1 MTVSSTTTK
10 AQYSGNGTTTVFA
23 VPFYFLLNSDLLVI
37 LRSSAGVETTQV
49 LTTNYTVTGAGNEA
63 GGSITMLVA
72 PPTGTTLTILRNAPA
87 TQETDLIPNDRLPAE
102 SLEDAL
108 DKLTMLVQQID
119 EESARSLKF
128 AATDSSTATTLPTS
142 PNRANKFLSFDN
154 SGNPI
159 VVGATDTYTVSEE
172 VKIATQGQ
180 TVFTLTTMSYIPG
193 ISNLSVFVDGV
204 NQYLGSSY
212 TETNSTTVTFSQG
225 LHVGAVVKFST
236 VRNLTSGSADSSSV
250 TFLQAGNGAV
260 TRSVQSKLRESVSV
274 KDFGAVGDGTT
285 DDTVAIQAAIN
296 SGAQKVI
303 FPKGEYKTTAPLLVP
318 SNSYLF
324 GEMAT
329 IKKYGATQYSGVD
342 AIIYLSGSV
351 VSRVRIIGF
360 NLTTDQAVP
369 YTATAIHNGTVIT
382 DIELQNIKASS
393 IFYGLRLAGGYQVS
407 IDNFTANAC
416 YTGVYID
423 PTGSAATN
431 MTSIFASNLNVSNAG
446 HGLFL
451 KKVIYS
457 SFSGYVFGIKTSNS
471 DLFVANQTPVAIQ
484 TELCS
489 GLKLHYGG
497 EDIIGIFHASTG
509 SNGEATFY
517 LAAAAANEQ
526 FLPNAARTA
535 NGFAIA
541 EQTYFNYTS
550 GSWALIGCQISI
562 GNVAW
567 TYPANPSTFLRLN
580 ASGYVKF
587 QNGYVLLST
596 GVVDAATGANA
607 AKGFAVENTRF
618 LSNYQTANSNRLFN
632 IGNNF
637 LVYSDAVTFNTS
649 TTEHTITFP
658 YAFDQVFYG
667 SAVVVRNSSTI
678 IGAQI
683 KSIST
688 SSITFIFENDVNGFQ
703 VRFLVFGV
711 APAA

>member
-1 MTVSSTTTK
+1 
-10 AQYSGNGTTTVFA
+10 
-23 VPFYFLLNSDLLVI
+23 
-37 LRSSAGVETTQV
+37 
-49 LTTNYTVTGAGNEA
+49 
-63 GGSITMLVA
+63 
-72 PPTGTTLTILRNAPA
+72 
-87 TQETDLIPNDRLPAE
+87 
-102 SLEDAL
+102 
-108 DKLTMLVQQID
+108 
-119 EESARSLKF
+119 
-128 AATDSSTATTLPTS
+128 
-142 PNRANKFLSFDN
+142 
-154 SGNPI
+154 
-159 VVGATDTYTVSEE
+159 VGFEE
-172 VKIATQGQ
+172 VQYATAGQ
-180 TVFTLTTMSYIPG
+180 TVFNLTTMTYAAG
-193 ISNLSVFVDGV
+193 ANNLQVFVDGV
-204 NQYLGSSY
+204 NQYEGLAY
-212 TETNSTTVTFSQG
+212 TETDNNTVTFTQG
-225 LHVGAVVKFST
+225 LHQGAVVKFST
-236 VRNLTSGSADSSSV
+236 VQTQTSSVASAGAV
-250 TFLQAGNGAV
+250 TFLQAGTGAV
-260 TRSVQSKLRESVSV
+260 PRSVQSKERDIVSV
-274 KDFGAVGDGTT
+274 KDFGAVGDGVT
-285 DDTVAIQAAIN
+285 DDTAAIQAAID

-303 FPKGEYKTTAPLLVP
+303 FPKGEYKITAPLLVP

-329 IKKYGATQYSGVD
+329 IKKYGATQYNGTD
-342 AIIYLSGSV
+342 AILYLSGSV

-369 YTATAIHNGTVIT
+369 FTSTAIHNGTIVSDVEIA
-382 DIELQNIKASS
+382 NIKAYSV
-393 IFYGLRLAGGYQVS
+393 FYGLRLAGGYQIS

-457 SFSGYVFGIKTSNS
+457 SFSGYLFGIKTSNS
-471 DLFVANQTPVAIQ
+471 DLFVANETPVAIQ

-541 EQTYFNYTS
+541 QQTYFNYTS

-632 IGNNF
+632 VGNNF

-658 YAFDQVFYG
+658 YAFDQIFYG

-688 SSITFIFENDVNGFQ
+688 SSITFIFESDVNGFQ